1 MKGENLV
8 EEEEKLWMGKRGIEK
23 KYKHRKKQLVL
34 GVQTP
39 RTEEKGSRCAG
50 RNSAEPMSCSAY

>member
-1 MKGENLV
+1 MKGEDLV

-39 RTEEKGSRCAG
+39 RTEEKGSR
-50 RNSAEPMSCSAY
+50 